1 MKWKAITIYA
11 DPQALKRQ
19 ARKWAKRV
27 EETSGMQVSRPQSA
41 YVRFLIDRDGR
52 AKR

>member
-19 ARKWAKRV
+19 ARKWAKQV
-27 EETSGMQVSRPQSA
+27 EETSAVRVAQPQSA
-41 YVRFLIDRDGR
+41 YVRYLI
-52 AKR
+52 AKDAKAGK